1 MAPPPK
7 PKLEKTL
14 DRGDLA
20 SFLRHLADEAQS
32 GALSFPQGPVPLQG
46 MKALKI
52 TVKDTGRAL
61 RAKVRIKFPKP
72 GEPDARPDGP
82 DGPGGPGGPQGPT
95 APDTADAGT
104 AGGETAPARPRYT
117 SLKKRM
123 KRDFKDI
130 GASLAAG
137 FDPKPAVVA
146 SFLADSR
153 LMTTYRGKG
162 DASYP
167 DYLAALAAFETAAAS
182 GEPEAMVQAYRE
194 LAARKKQCHARHA

>member
-32 GALSFPQGPVPLQG
+32 GALSFPQGQVPLAG

-72 GEPDARPDGP
+72 GEPDARPGSPAGP
-82 DGPGGPGGPQGPT
+82 PGPT

-104 AGGETAPARPRYT
+104 AGGETAPARPRYA